1 MDLLMSLLSTG
12 FCQQPNIA
20 LERFFLLLAA
30 KIFVA
35 GTGDQIEVMYSSQQS
50 LQKMVQMIVS
60 NGPVNSA
67 VNCSCMMI
75 FFIC

>member
-1 MDLLMSLLSTG
+1 
-12 FCQQPNIA
+12 
-20 LERFFLLLAA
+20 
-30 KIFVA
+30 
-35 GTGDQIEVMYSSQQS
+35 
-50 LQKMVQMIVS
+50 MVQMIVS